1 MYAKLFF
8 GALLTFKRS
17 SFFSDLKVCLRFPFE
32 KAFDS
37 RCFIFKPCVTHFNAA
52 TYLMAQSTVKRLTKR
67 VDKFFR

>member
-8 GALLTFKRS
+8 GALLTFKCY

-52 TYLMAQSTVKRLTKR
+52 TYLMA
-67 VDKFFR
+67 